1 MWRRIRSRKRDSGSP
16 GKAAARTTT
25 ALSALASRS
34 TAALAR
40 SLSLQTCAAVKR
52 NKQAEDNAQWRQHSG
67 RDCLKCTRSLALREG
82 RDEPVDSGRQQVR
95 EAENNQSHPIDWQ
108 IVQPVA
114 HI

>member
-1 MWRRIRSRKRDSGSP
+1 M
-16 GKAAARTTT
+16 

-40 SLSLQTCAAVKR
+40 FIAPDLRSSER